1 MLRGLCLRS
10 HVESPQLAVNSIV
23 AARSESRKAFYLSV
37 RQPAMTGKVW
47 KFMRARALMV
57 SATILYFAVV
67 AFSQDPLTTL
77 PKTYKLQ
84 FENDWVKIVR
94 AHYGPHEKI
103 PAHDHSRLPV
113 AYVYLNNA
121 GPVIFKHVGGDNP
134 ALTRPATTTGSYRLS
149 PTTFIDE
156 THEVENTADVPSEFL
171 RVEFKTYTVDRDSM
185 IGRHNRGEYP
195 SGKNHQKV
203 EFENGQMRITRLIC
217 APRQN
222 LDVEIISPNPALFIA
237 LSDANFRLIAGKVEA
252 KQTILALGQTI
263 WMTAAGIARFE
274 NMSDG
279 PLEFLK
285 FDLKTTPMD
294 PREKPKRKGEY
305 RKSIDN

>member
-1 MLRGLCLRS
+1 VLDAILRVSSWRADGILT
-10 HVESPQLAVNSIV
+10 I
-23 AARSESRKAFYLSV
+23 
-37 RQPAMTGKVW
+37 TGKMW
-47 KFMRARALMV
+47 KFMRARALALMI
-57 SATILYFAVV
+57 SATIFYFAV
-67 AFSQDPLTTL
+67 AASAQDPLTTL
-77 PKTYKLQ
+77 PKTYNLQ

-113 AYVYLNNA
+113 AYVYLNNG
-121 GPVIFKHVGGDNP
+121 GPVIFKHIGGDNP

-195 SGKNHQKV
+195 PGKNHQKV

-217 APRQN
+217 APRQS
-222 LDVEIISPNPALFIA
+222 LDVEIISPNPALFIV
-237 LSDANFRLIAGKVEA
+237 LSDANCRLTAGKREA
-252 KQTILALGQTI
+252 KQTTLALGQTI
-263 WMTAAGIARFE
+263 WMPTAGIARFE
-274 NMSDG
+274 NMSDS

-294 PREKPKRKGEY
+294 PREKPKRTGEY
-305 RKSIDN
+305 RKSIEN

>member
-1 MLRGLCLRS
+1 
-10 HVESPQLAVNSIV
+10 
-23 AARSESRKAFYLSV
+23 
-37 RQPAMTGKVW
+37 
-47 KFMRARALMV
+47 MRARALMI
-57 SATILYFAVV
+57 SATIFYFAV
-67 AFSQDPLTTL
+67 AASSQDPLTTL

-94 AHYGPHEKI
+94 VHYGPHEKI

-217 APRQN
+217 APRQS

-237 LSDANFRLIAGKVEA
+237 LSDANFRLIVGKVEA
-252 KQTILALGQTI
+252 KQTNLALGQTI

-274 NMSDG
+274 NMSDS